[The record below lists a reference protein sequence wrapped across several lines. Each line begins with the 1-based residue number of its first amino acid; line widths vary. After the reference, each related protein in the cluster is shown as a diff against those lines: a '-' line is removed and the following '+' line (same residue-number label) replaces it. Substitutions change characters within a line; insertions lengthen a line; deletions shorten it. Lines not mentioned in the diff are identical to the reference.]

1 MSAQRPVKLRD
12 GARDPLRGLS
22 DEWVTRRAQ
31 DVLEHG
37 LWRHGLRGILP
48 FLGPAFIAAVA
59 YVDPGNYAT
68 NIQAGAQYGY
78 LLLWVVLAS
87 NIMAM
92 LIQSLSAKLGI
103 ATSQS
108 LPELMREHLRRPWS
122 KYVYWIQAEVMAIAT
137 DVAEFL
143 GAALAFQLLAGI
155 PLLWGAGLTM
165 LISFGLLGLQR
176 YGFRPLEA
184 AITVLITVIGVC
196 YLLEIILSGPFAP
209 NLLHGAFVPSF
220 DGIGSVVLAAG
231 ILGATVMPHVI
242 YLHSSLT
249 QDRIHARGDD
259 QKRVLLRLTLVDVFL
274 AMGVAGF
281 VNMAMLAMAAK
292 QFHVTGLP
300 INSITDAYKTLEP
313 LLGPA
318 AATIFGVSLLASG
331 LSSSTVGTMAGQVV
345 MAGFVDFTVPIWVR
359 RVVTA
364 LPAFAAV
371 LLGLN
376 ITHVLVISQVVLSF
390 GIPLALIPLL
400 IYTSDRRIMGAFANT
415 RLTTWV
421 GWAVAAVIIG
431 LNFFIITQAVSGGLT
446 G

>member
-1 MSAQRPVKLRD
+1 MSAQRPVKLGENVRV
-12 GARDPLRGLS
+12 PLQELS
-22 DEWVTRRAQ
+22 DKWVTSRAEE
-31 DVLEHG
+31 VLEHG
-37 LWRHGLRGILP
+37 LRHGPRGILP

-59 YVDPGNYAT
+59 YVDPGNFAT

-78 LLLWVVLAS
+78 LLLWVVVAS
-87 NIMAM
+87 NLMAM
-92 LIQSLSAKLGI
+92 LIQTLSSKLGI
-103 ATSQS
+103 VTSQS
-108 LPELMREHLRRPWS
+108 LPELMRERLRRPWS
-122 KYVYWIQAEVMAIAT
+122 KYVYWIQAELMAIAT

-165 LISFGLLGLQR
+165 LISFGLLALQR

-196 YLLEIILSGPFAP
+196 YLLEIILSGAFAP
-209 NLLHGAFVPSF
+209 NLLRGALVPGF

-249 QDRIHARGDD
+249 QDRIRARGDD
-259 QKRVLLRLTLVDVFL
+259 QKRRLLRLTLVDVVL
-274 AMGVAGF
+274 AMGTAGF

-292 QFHVTGLP
+292 EFHFAGVP
-300 INSITDAYKTLEP
+300 INSITDAYRTLEP

-359 RVVTA
+359 RIVTA
-364 LPAFAAV
+364 LPAFGAV

-421 GWAVAAVIIG
+421 GWAVVAVIIS
-431 LNFFIITQAVSGGLT
+431 LNFFIIAQAVSGGLT